1 MLHASV
7 NSFFRILQFFFCSF
21 FLSNPAFSQVS
32 AVDTRVLEQQLLQ
45 PDLLKL
51 KKTDLADLQ
60 RLYTTRRFQPIW
72 MTAEPESAL
81 LAAAIDFIASSETEG
96 LDSRDYRLE
105 QLRQLQ
111 QQANQSLPAA
121 IELELLTSHAVLML
135 ARDLTRGKLQASLAD
150 PDWHIPQATFDA
162 VAFLQQA
169 IETNRLPQSLHDLS
183 PQKHHYQLLKQTLIR
198 YQSLMHNHANWNP
211 IPAAKTLHPGEADA
225 IIPLIRQRM
234 AQTYDIDGNTLY
246 HLAPSSSPQYDA
258 ELVIA
263 IKAFQIQHGLIAD
276 GVIGKNTIRA
286 LNIPLEWKIRQLRI
300 NMERLRWLPAD
311 LGQRYVLV
319 NTAGFRLTAVKQDEP
334 PLSMRI
340 IVGRDYRSTPSFN
353 GALSHMVLNPYWTVP
368 VSIATKDLLPKQKK
382 NPDYFTSNGFKIYS
396 GHNRT
401 LEPINPDTID
411 WQAINKAF
419 PYVLKQDPG
428 THNALG
434 RIKFMFSNSFS
445 IYLHDTPS
453 KSLFQKD
460 IRTFSSGCI
469 RLEKPLELAAFLL
482 GEQSLPDKFLADMDN
497 GKTKTVHLPGQT
509 PIYLVYS
516 TTWVDEQGQIHFSP
530 DIYRRDLRALQY
542 AGW

>member
-1 MLHASV
+1 MLHALV
-7 NSFFRILQFFFCSF
+7 NSFFRIFQFFFCSF
-21 FLSNPAFSQVS
+21 FLSNPVFSHVF
-32 AVDTRVLEQQLLQ
+32 AVETLALEQQLLQ
-45 PDLLKL
+45 PDSLKL
-51 KKTDLADLQ
+51 KKTDLAELQ

-81 LAAAIDFIASSETEG
+81 LTAAIDFIASAETEG
-96 LDSRDYRLE
+96 LDSRDYRLV

-111 QQANQSLPAA
+111 QQASQFLPAA

-135 ARDLTRGKLQASLAD
+135 ARDLTRGRFQASLAD
-150 PDWHIPQATFDA
+150 PDWHIPQATFDT
-162 VAFLQQA
+162 VAFLQKA
-169 IETNRLPQSLHDLS
+169 IETDQLPQSLHDLS
-183 PQKHHYQLLKQTLIR
+183 PQKHNYQLLKQALIR
-198 YQSLMHNHANWNP
+198 YQSLMHNHANWDS
-211 IPAAKTLHPGEADA
+211 IPATKTVHPGEADA
-225 IIPLIRQRM
+225 IIPLIRQRI
-234 AQTYDIDGNTLY
+234 AQTYDIDGNAVY
-246 HLAPSSSPQYDA
+246 HLAPSTSPQYDA
-258 ELVIA
+258 ALETA
-263 IKAFQIQHGLIAD
+263 IKAFQNQHGLIAD

-311 LGQRYVLV
+311 LGKRYVLV
-319 NTAGFRLTAVKQDEP
+319 NTAGFRLTAIKQDDL

-368 VSIATKDLLPKQKK
+368 VSIATKDLLPKQQK

-401 LEPINPDTID
+401 LESISPDTID
-411 WQAINKAF
+411 WHAIKKGF
-419 PYVLKQDPG
+419 PYVLRQDPG
-428 THNALG
+428 MHNALG
-434 RIKFMFSNSFS
+434 RIKFMFSNPFN

-482 GEQSLPDKFLADMDN
+482 GEQTLSDKFLIDMDS
-497 GKTKTVHLPGQT
+497 GKTKTVHLPRQT

-516 TTWVDEQGQIHFSP
+516 TAWVDEQSQIHFSP